1 MQIKRF
7 LKNRTAIGI
16 ASILLALII
25 SFGVTPL
32 IDKAVKSQVEIV
44 RATKDIKA
52 GEEITSDK
60 LTKVKVGGYN
70 LPQGV
75 IRSSNDLI
83 GKYALTDIYKDD
95 YFLSSKVSDIKTRDD
110 NYLYSI
116 NNQVQE
122 ENMAVSVTIKTLA
135 SGLSGKLKAG
145 DIVSIISSNDNS
157 IMPTIV
163 PELRY
168 VEVLSIS
175 TKEGKDIDSVK
186 EELPATIT
194 LSVNAIQAEKLV
206 EHEQAGNIHIALVY
220 RGDKKEASKY
230 LEMQKEY
237 ISPPVKTEEK
247 EAEEGEKVNEGLK
260 EINNTQVENT
270 NNTEGKGQ

>member
-1 MQIKRF
+1 MQIKKIF
-7 LKNRTAIGI
+7 KNRTAMGIG
-16 ASILLALII
+16 SILLALII

-44 RATKDIKA
+44 RATKDIKM
-52 GEEITSDK
+52 GDEITADK
-60 LTKVKVGGYN
+60 LTKVKVGGHN
-70 LPQGV
+70 LPQSV
-75 IRSSNDLI
+75 VKNSNDLI

-95 YFLSSKVSDIKTRDD
+95 YFLSSKVSDIKARDD
-110 NYLYSI
+110 NYLYNI
-116 NNQVQE
+116 KNEIEE
-122 ENMAVSVTIKTLA
+122 ENIAVSITIKTLA

-145 DIVSIISSNDNS
+145 DIVSIISSNDQS

-163 PELRY
+163 PELQY

-186 EELPATIT
+186 EELPATVT
-194 LSVNAIQAEKLV
+194 LSVNSIQAEKLV

-220 RGDKKEASKY
+220 RGDKKAANKY

-237 ISPPVKTEEK
+237 ISPSIDEV
-247 EAEEGEKVNEGLK
+247 EEGEKANEEIK
-260 EINNTQVENT
+260 ETNNTQVENT
-270 NNTEGKGQ
+270 NNTEGQGQ